1 MKNIYVTAP
10 PVVHSPARVTRF
22 RRCVRVLS
30 LVLLLAIIAVPS
42 DSNRA
47 HAASGEPAVE
57 APVVLVSC
65 YGVYHVVRP
74 GQTLY
79 SIAAAY
85 RTTAYRIAIC
95 NGLGAYSVYAG
106 QALLVPIYRQT
117 R

>member
-1 MKNIYVTAP
+1 VKNTYVTAP
-10 PVVHSPARVTRF
+10 PLLLPPPSASRF
-22 RRCVRVLS
+22 RRRVRVLT

-42 DSNRA
+42 DLNRA
-47 HAASGEPAVE
+47 HATSGEPAVE
-57 APVVLVSC
+57 ASAMLTSC

-85 RTTAYRIAIC
+85 GTTAYRIAIC
-95 NGLGAYSVYAG
+95 NGLGSYSVYAG
-106 QALLVPIYRQT
+106 QALLVPIYRRT